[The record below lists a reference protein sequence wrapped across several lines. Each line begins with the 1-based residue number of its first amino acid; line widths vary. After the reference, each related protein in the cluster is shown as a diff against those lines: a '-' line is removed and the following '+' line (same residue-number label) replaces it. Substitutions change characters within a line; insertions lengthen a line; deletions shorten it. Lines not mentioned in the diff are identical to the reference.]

1 MKRLSVLALSAAAML
16 AAGCSSDE
24 VAVDGNSS
32 NGGST
37 SNGKAYVALNLSLPS
52 TSGTGMRADVEY
64 NQGDPKEYN
73 VKSLTVVYFD
83 ESGNYIKDITYDA
96 SQLTWSTPPSSAN
109 GITTQATLPVE
120 EMENGDKKQVLVLIN
135 NKENQVIA
143 CGTDGTLT
151 GEASDKTWNK
161 IKAATIEG
169 QTNAEK
175 FTGTDK
181 DQFFMA
187 NSPLSNTTELVKVT
201 PSTKIEEAKAQAK
214 TVYVERAV
222 AKVGL
227 EKSTKFDNTW
237 KTTVDA
243 SSSSYQNDEVTIL
256 SWTLDVTNKSEYALR
271 HYDTAWNDYKNT
283 VSTSTPLTRFID
295 TDSNHKL
302 VGNEVS
308 GTTDAYRTHFAED
321 PNFATDVTYT
331 SGNVVDL
338 TSTTL
343 PFNYVQK
350 DMTAGEDANAVTEA
364 LTTSL
369 YCLENTF
376 DVAHMT
382 EGNTTRIVVK
392 AKYLPKSNLANG
404 STIADGDD
412 WYTIG
417 NSSLVYSGEKL
428 ADLVEAALKAAD
440 NTIAENSV
448 AIVADKFKAGKADIT
463 EECFTVGGTNLTTE
477 QLTAAK
483 KAIGQVTTY
492 KGGICYYTS
501 LIKHFGDTYTPWN
514 GTTNYTAGSDDN
526 TKNYL
531 GRYGVVRNN
540 SYVMT
545 LNSVTAPGK
554 PVIPTPT
561 NDPDDTK
568 KYYLQTTVKIMD
580 WAVRNNSVDF

>member
-52 TSGTGMRADVEY
+52 TSGAGVRADVEY

-83 ESGNYIKDITYDA
+83 NSGNYIKDITYDA
-96 SQLTWSTPPSSAN
+96 SQLTWSTPSSTAN

-120 EMENGDKKQVLVLIN
+120 EMENGNEKQVLVLIN
-135 NKENQVIA
+135 NKENKVIDCNDNGDITETNKSWTA
-143 CGTDGTLT
+143 IKEKTLT
-151 GEASDKTWNK
+151 AQADAK
-161 IKAATIEG
+161 
-169 QTNAEK
+169 K
-175 FTGTDK
+175 FTGAEK

-187 NSPLSNTTELVKVT
+187 NSPLSDGTELVTVT

-243 SSSSYQNDEVTIL
+243 TSSSYQNDEVTIL
-256 SWTLDVTNKSEYALR
+256 NWTLDVTNKSEYALR
-271 HYDTAWNDYKNT
+271 HYNTAWNTYENN
-283 VSTSTPLTRFID
+283 VGGSNGIRFKD
-295 TDSNHKL
+295 TNHKL
-302 VGNEVS
+302 EGSIE
-308 GTTDAYRTHFAED
+308 TEAYRTHFATD

-338 TSTTL
+338 NSTTL

-376 DVAHMT
+376 DVAHMK

-417 NSSLVYSGEKL
+417 NSSLVYSGDKL

-440 NTIAENSV
+440 PSITEGSV
-448 AIVADKFKAGKADIT
+448 TIVADQFKAGKADIAAG
-463 EECFTVGGTNLTTE
+463 CFQVNSTDLTPD
-477 QLTAAK
+477 QLTAAQ

-514 GTTNYTAGSDDN
+514 GTTNYTDGSEDN

-540 SYVMT
+540 SYVIT

-554 PVIPTPT
+554 PVIPTPS

>member
-52 TSGTGMRADVEY
+52 TSGAGVRADVEY

-83 ESGNYIKDITYDA
+83 NSGNYIKDITYDA

-151 GEASDKTWNK
+151 GDASDKTWIK
-161 IKAATIEG
+161 IKAATIKD

-175 FTGTDK
+175 FTGSSK

-187 NSPLSNTTELVKVT
+187 NSPLSNTTELVTVT

-227 EKSTKFDNTW
+227 VKSDKFDTNW
-237 KTTVDA
+237 KTTIGT
-243 SSSSYQNDEVTIL
+243 SSSYQNDEVTIL
-256 SWTLDVTNKSEYALR
+256 NWTLDVTNKSEYALR
-271 HYDTAWNDYKNT
+271 HYNTAWNDYKNT
-283 VSTSTPLTRFID
+283 VSTGTALTRFID

-376 DVAHMT
+376 DVAHMK

-417 NSSLVYSGEKL
+417 NSSLVYSGDKL

-440 NTIAENSV
+440 PSITEGSV
-448 AIVADKFKAGKADIT
+448 TIVADQFKAGKADIAAG
-463 EECFTVGGTNLTTE
+463 CFQVNSTDLTPT
-477 QLTAAK
+477 QLAAAQ

-501 LIKHFGDTYTPWN
+501 LIKHFGDTYTPWD
-514 GTTNYTAGSDDN
+514 GTTNYTDGTETN

-540 SYVMT
+540 SYVIT

>member
-1 MKRLSVLALSAAAML
+1 ML

-52 TSGTGMRADVEY
+52 TSGAGVRADVDY

-83 ESGNYIKDITYDA
+83 NSGNYIKDITYDA
-96 SQLTWSTPPSSAN
+96 SQLTWSTPSSSAN

-120 EMENGDKKQVLVLIN
+120 EMENGNQKKVLVLIN
-135 NKENQVIA
+135 NKENKVIDCNDNGDITETNKSWTA
-143 CGTDGTLT
+143 IKEKTLT
-151 GEASDKTWNK
+151 AQAD
-161 IKAATIEG
+161 
-169 QTNAEK
+169 AEK
-175 FTGTDK
+175 FTGAGK

-187 NSPLSNTTELVKVT
+187 NSPLSDGTELVTVT

-227 EKSTKFDNTW
+227 AKSTNFNDAW

-243 SSSSYQNDEVTIL
+243 TSSSYQNDEVTIL
-256 SWTLDVTNKSEYALR
+256 NWTLDVTNKSEYALR
-271 HYDTAWNDYKNT
+271 HYNTVWNDYKNT
-283 VSTSTPLTRFID
+283 VSTSTALTRFID

-308 GTTDAYRTHFAED
+308 GTTEAYRTHFATD
-321 PNFATDVTYT
+321 PNFDTDVTYT

-338 TSTTL
+338 NSTTL

-376 DVAHMT
+376 DVARMK

-428 ADLVEAALKAAD
+428 AELVKAAIGST
-440 NTIAENSV
+440 NTV

-463 EECFTVGGTNLTTE
+463 EECFTVDGANLTSE
-477 QLTAAK
+477 QLSAAQ

-514 GTTNYTAGSDDN
+514 GTTNYTDGSEDN

-540 SYVMT
+540 SYVIT

-554 PVIPTPT
+554 PVIPTPS

>member
-52 TSGTGMRADVEY
+52 TSGAGVRADVDY

-83 ESGNYIKDITYDA
+83 NSGNYIKDITYDA
-96 SQLTWSTPPSSAN
+96 SQLTWSTPPSTAN

-135 NKENQVIA
+135 NKENKVIDCNDNGDITETNKSWTA
-143 CGTDGTLT
+143 IKEKTLT
-151 GEASDKTWNK
+151 AQADAK
-161 IKAATIEG
+161 
-169 QTNAEK
+169 K
-175 FTGTDK
+175 FTGAEK

-187 NSPLSNTTELVKVT
+187 NSPLSDGTELVTVT

-222 AKVGL
+222 AKVSLDKNATNFTATTDG
-227 EKSTKFDNTW
+227 TNW
-237 KTTVDA
+237 KTTIGT
-243 SSSSYQNDEVTIL
+243 SSSYQNDEVTIL
-256 SWTLDVTNKSEYALR
+256 NWTLDVTNKSEYALR
-271 HYDTAWNDYKNT
+271 HYNTAWNTYENN
-283 VSTSTPLTRFID
+283 VGGSNGIRFKD
-295 TDSNHKL
+295 TNHKL
-302 VGNEVS
+302 EGSIE
-308 GTTDAYRTHFAED
+308 TEAYRTHFATD
-321 PNFATDVTYT
+321 PNFDTDVTYT

-350 DMTAGEDANAVTEA
+350 DMTAGEDAAQVTNA

-376 DVAHMT
+376 DVAHMK

-392 AKYLPKSNLANG
+392 AKYLPKSNLADG

-428 ADLVEAALKAAD
+428 AELVKAAIGS
-440 NTIAENSV
+440 TSTV

-463 EECFTVGGTNLTTE
+463 EECFTVDGANLTSE
-477 QLTAAK
+477 QLSAAQ

-501 LIKHFGDTYTPWN
+501 LIKHFGDTYTPWD
-514 GTTNYTAGSDDN
+514 GTTNYTATTTTEDN

-540 SYVMT
+540 SYVIT

-554 PVIPTPT
+554 PVIPTPS

>member
-52 TSGTGMRADVEY
+52 TSGAGVRADVDY

-83 ESGNYIKDITYDA
+83 NSGNYIKDITYDA

-120 EMENGDKKQVLVLIN
+120 EMENGYEKQVLVLIN

-143 CGTDGTLT
+143 CSTDGTLT
-151 GEASDKTWNK
+151 GDASDKTWTK

-187 NSPLSNTTELVKVT
+187 NSPLSNTTELVTVT

-227 EKSTKFDNTW
+227 AKSTNFNDAW

-243 SSSSYQNDEVTIL
+243 TSSSYQNDEVTIL
-256 SWTLDVTNKSEYALR
+256 NWTLDVTNKSEYALR
-271 HYDTAWNDYKNT
+271 HYNTAWNDYKNT
-283 VSTSTPLTRFID
+283 VGTGTALTRFID

-338 TSTTL
+338 NSTTL

-376 DVAHMT
+376 DVARMK

-428 ADLVEAALKAAD
+428 AELVKAAIGS
-440 NTIAENSV
+440 TSTV

-463 EECFTVGGTNLTTE
+463 EECFTVDGANLTSE
-477 QLTAAK
+477 QLSAAQ

-501 LIKHFGDTYTPWN
+501 LIKHFGDTYTPWD
-514 GTTNYTAGSDDN
+514 GTTNYTATTTTEDN

-540 SYVMT
+540 SYVIT

-554 PVIPTPT
+554 PVIPTPS

>member
-52 TSGTGMRADVEY
+52 TSGAGVRADVEY

-83 ESGNYIKDITYDA
+83 NSGNYIKDITYDA
-96 SQLTWSTPPSSAN
+96 SQLTWSTPPSTAN

-135 NKENQVIA
+135 NKENQVIP

-161 IKAATIEG
+161 IKAATIED

-175 FTGTDK
+175 FTGTDN

-187 NSPLSNTTELVKVT
+187 NSPLSNTTELVTVT

-227 EKSTKFDNTW
+227 AKSTNFDTNW
-237 KTTVDA
+237 KTTIGT
-243 SSSSYQNDEVTIL
+243 SSSYQNDEVTIL
-256 SWTLDVTNKSEYALR
+256 NWTLDVTNKSEYALR
-271 HYDTAWNDYKNT
+271 HYNTAWNDYKNT
-283 VSTSTPLTRFID
+283 VSTGTALTRFID

-350 DMTAGEDANAVTEA
+350 DMTAGDDANAVTEA

-376 DVAHMT
+376 DVAHMK

-404 STIADGDD
+404 STINEGDD

-428 ADLVEAALKAAD
+428 AELVKAAIGST
-440 NTIAENSV
+440 NTV
-448 AIVADKFKAGKADIT
+448 AIVANEFKAGKAEIT
-463 EECFTVGGTNLTTE
+463 AECFTDGGTGLTPT
-477 QLTAAK
+477 QLTAAQ

-514 GTTNYTAGSDDN
+514 GTTNYTDGTETN

-540 SYVMT
+540 SYVIT

-554 PVIPTPT
+554 PVIPTPS